1 MEEATVITCAFC
13 KSNINPDEDWY
24 EIGRDENTYCD
35 QCHSADINEGSTL
48 LLFTPGEEEPTKVLV
63 GSWFIVDGENYEE
76 WTTPKI
82 TSYWKATN
90 AHRGHTETS
99 VEGYTEILSGWTTG
113 MPDETVRRKA
123 LFNDWVQKT
132 LQHTPVPVALAC
144 ETTSNVFSTGIG
156 ISVPTEQV
164 DEFKAWLGEDQFKE
178 LHDWL
183 G

>member
-1 MEEATVITCAFC
+1 M
-13 KSNINPDEDWY
+13 N
-24 EIGRDENTYCD
+24 
-35 QCHSADINEGSTL
+35 H
-48 LLFTPGEEEPTKVLV
+48 EPTKVLV

-132 LQHTPVPVALAC
+132 LQHTPCGLGLR
-144 ETTSNVFSTGIG
+144 NH
-156 ISVPTEQV
+156 EQRL
-164 DEFKAWLGEDQFKE
+164 FYRYRNLGSYRASR
-178 LHDWL
+178 
-183 G
+183 